1 MRVAFRACG
10 RRSTFLQE
18 HNVALVVDYISH
30 SLLKMNNNGRN
41 LVGDFPLCQTDGS
54 NTSGTIINPS
64 ENERNV
70 SVETKFPTGLQH
82 FTLNTLMNPQCY
94 TT

>member
-1 MRVAFRACG
+1 M
-10 RRSTFLQE
+10 
-18 HNVALVVDYISH
+18 VVDYISH

-41 LVGDFPLCQTDGS
+41 RVGDFPLCQTDDGS
-54 NTSGTIINPS
+54 KASGTIIKPC

-70 SVETKFPTGLQH
+70 AVETKFPTGLKRS
-82 FTLNTLMNPQCY
+82 TWNTFRPKFFINPLCY